1 MACLSVQNVYSSVQM
16 AKQTIQTANQTVQI
30 IYSPVRTLQGPFV
43 NRLLSMRFSVSVLFA
58 FHSHK

>member
-1 MACLSVQNVYSSVQM
+1 M